1 MIKHILIAGFS
12 LAILGSC
19 KGTDKLS
26 NSGSKQVAKIV
37 ACSNVPIDL
46 GKPHIDWYEEKRS
59 VLISSN
65 NRDNVL
71 VLPKE
76 YEVYSI
82 SNTQVAQFFTA
93 VKGGEQLQMVV
104 PLPYPSGCR
113 AFSMVQD
120 KEGATQQLTNT
131 ERQYKLKV
139 AYDGNIIG
147 GYATVDDETYRLM
160 PVKNNDKWYCVIYKK
175 EKRMSNDNAV
185 PKGQVIKK
193 RYDK

>member
-1 MIKHILIAGFS
+1 MIKRILIAGFS

-26 NSGSKQVAKIV
+26 NSDSKQVAKTV

-46 GKPHIDWYEEKRS
+46 GKPHIDWYEEKKS
-59 VLISSN
+59 VLAN
-65 NRDNVL
+65 NNTDNVL

-93 VKGGEQLQMVV
+93 VKDGEQLQMVV
-104 PLPYPSGCR
+104 PLPYPSECK
-113 AFSMVQD
+113 AFTMEQD
-120 KEGATQQLTNT
+120 TQGPTQQLTNT

-147 GYATVDDETYRLM
+147 GYATVDEETYRLM
-160 PVKNNDKWYCVIYKK
+160 PVENNDKWYCVIYKK
-175 EKRMSNDNAV
+175 EKRKSNVNAM
-185 PKGQVIKK
+185 PKGQVIQR